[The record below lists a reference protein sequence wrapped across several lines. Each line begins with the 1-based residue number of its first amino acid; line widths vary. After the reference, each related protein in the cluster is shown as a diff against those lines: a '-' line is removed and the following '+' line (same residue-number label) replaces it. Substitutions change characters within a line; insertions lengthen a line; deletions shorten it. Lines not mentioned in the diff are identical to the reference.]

1 MSNFD
6 DRRYTHFSSSIYD
19 KIDHRLIQKT
29 KTLDS
34 VRDLSAIVYS
44 SSDTIKGFKEHLE
57 DFGATIKYELP
68 FMCACAIEISSNQIE
83 EMARSEHVKYISD
96 DVKTTTLLNIATQG
110 VGASI
115 VNRTGYKGEGVGIA
129 ILDTGVYPHPDL
141 IMPRSRIVAFKDFVN
156 KKQSAYDDNGH
167 GTFVAGAAAGNG
179 YSSVGRYTGV
189 APMADIISVKVMNS
203 KGEGNSSD
211 ILAGMQWVV
220 DNKERFNI
228 KIMSLSLGSK
238 AVGRAYSDSLAVA
251 AGSVWNRGIT
261 VIAAAGNS
269 GPESGTI
276 TTPGVNNKVIT
287 VGAVDDKRTV
297 DIKDDTIAKFSS
309 RGPVGRLGIK
319 PDVVA
324 PGVDIISL
332 NTDKSYISGMR
343 PLTLREQYRK
353 MSGTSVATPIVSG
366 AVALLLGKSPN
377 LSPEQIKK
385 RMLDSGRSLSADIYA
400 QGRGII
406 DVKKLLEIS

>member
-96 DVKTTTLLNIATQG
+96 DVKTTTLLDIATQG

>member
-1 MSNFD
+1 
-6 DRRYTHFSSSIYD
+6 
-19 KIDHRLIQKT
+19 
-29 KTLDS
+29 
-34 VRDLSAIVYS
+34 
-44 SSDTIKGFKEHLE
+44 
-57 DFGATIKYELP
+57 
-68 FMCACAIEISSNQIE
+68 
-83 EMARSEHVKYISD
+83 
-96 DVKTTTLLNIATQG
+96 
-110 VGASI
+110 
-115 VNRTGYKGEGVGIA
+115 
-129 ILDTGVYPHPDL
+129 
-141 IMPRSRIVAFKDFVN
+141 
-156 KKQSAYDDNGH
+156 
-167 GTFVAGAAAGNG
+167 
-179 YSSVGRYTGV
+179 
-189 APMADIISVKVMNS
+189 MADIISVKVMNS

-276 TTPGVNNKVIT
+276 TTPGGNNKVIT

-353 MSGTSVATPIVSG
+353 MSGTSVATPIARCSCS
-366 AVALLLGKSPN
+366 LLQSPN

-385 RMLDSGRSLSADIYA
+385 RMLDSERSLSADIYA
-400 QGRGII
+400 QGKYYRC
-406 DVKKLLEIS
+406 KEAT

>member
-115 VNRTGYKGEGVGIA
+115 VNRTGYKGEGVVIA

-220 DNKERFNI
+220 DNKERVNI

-238 AVGRAYSDSLAVA
+238 AVGRAYSDPLAVA

>member
-1 MSNFD
+1 
-6 DRRYTHFSSSIYD
+6 
-19 KIDHRLIQKT
+19 
-29 KTLDS
+29 
-34 VRDLSAIVYS
+34 
-44 SSDTIKGFKEHLE
+44 
-57 DFGATIKYELP
+57 
-68 FMCACAIEISSNQIE
+68 
-83 EMARSEHVKYISD
+83 
-96 DVKTTTLLNIATQG
+96 
-110 VGASI
+110 
-115 VNRTGYKGEGVGIA
+115 
-129 ILDTGVYPHPDL
+129 

-238 AVGRAYSDSLAVA
+238 AVGRAYSDPLAVA

-309 RGPVGRLGIK
+309 RGPVGRLG
-319 PDVVA
+319 
-324 PGVDIISL
+324 
-332 NTDKSYISGMR
+332 
-343 PLTLREQYRK
+343 
-353 MSGTSVATPIVSG
+353 
-366 AVALLLGKSPN
+366 
-377 LSPEQIKK
+377 
-385 RMLDSGRSLSADIYA
+385 
-400 QGRGII
+400 
-406 DVKKLLEIS
+406 

>member
-238 AVGRAYSDSLAVA
+238 AVGRAYSDPLAVA